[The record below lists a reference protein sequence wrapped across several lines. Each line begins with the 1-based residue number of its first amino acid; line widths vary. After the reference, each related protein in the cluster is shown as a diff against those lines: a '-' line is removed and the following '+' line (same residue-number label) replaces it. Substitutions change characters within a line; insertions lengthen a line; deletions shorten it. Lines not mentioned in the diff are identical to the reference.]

1 MNIKKTEEFSK
12 QIRKNIILAA
22 FSAGAK
28 SAHIG
33 GALSIADI
41 ISVLFGDI
49 MNLDSKN
56 PLNIDRERFILS
68 KGHAC
73 LALYSVLAEKNFI
86 KTEDLKNFGKSNSN
100 FLGHP
105 TMDKKKGICIICTKD
120 RLTKRR
126 KNQNA
131 YSSLKPCFQGGV
143 IRVVGE
149 GRGRYKSLMH
159 HKFLVGLDAERQPLW
174 VVNGSF
180 NMTENAL
187 NNIENCMELQDPD
200 IAESFFQEF
209 KRIHRVSTPLKIV
222 KHRK

>member
-1 MNIKKTEEFSK
+1 MKRSRDLN
-12 QIRKNIILAA
+12 QQANDDIRKRQKVFQRGGNKIAIHFNGRGIQSAVVRRIEEEDTHFVVGCVAWLSNKRILKAMA
-22 FSAGAK
+22 
-28 SAHIG
+28 
-33 GALSIADI
+33 
-41 ISVLFGDI
+41 
-49 MNLDSKN
+49 
-56 PLNIDRERFILS
+56 
-68 KGHAC
+68 
-73 LALYSVLAEKNFI
+73 
-86 KTEDLKNFGKSNSN
+86 
-100 FLGHP
+100 
-105 TMDKKKGICIICTKD
+105 KKKGICIICTKD